1 MSLSSSGKD
10 ARPSPLRRGFESRQG
25 RHVIVKSY
33 NTELFEMVADRRLTA
48 EEATDIMMME
58 RELNMPFI
66 IWLLWKMFG

>member
-1 MSLSSSGKD
+1 
-10 ARPSPLRRGFESRQG
+10 
-25 RHVIVKSY
+25 
-33 NTELFEMVADRRLTA
+33 MVADRRLTA